1 MNCPSEFVMAPSGNA
16 CIAPC
21 PTGYRLSSDGGI
33 LKCVYSGD
41 SNVSVQL
48 NPVPMYQG
56 NLASYV
62 DLPNKSVYQNE
73 VDRLNREVTVA
84 DGKIDSKNKV
94 TTAFTALQDA
104 ENIRDQSPEAYE
116 KARVAYYTLVKGDT
130 WLHDEKRRIAS
141 VEAQPTIDRYVNQYQ
156 NLQDHIN
163 QQKSTLDVV
172 TGVKDKILSV
182 EDDLRYSVSAFE
194 RQISKIRN
202 QINIDKRKQIA
213 AAEDAVSWY
222 ESLLNWLIVLTTLVA
237 IVLVFRYIMR
247 RRAAFSPPASMPT

>member
-21 PTGYRLSSDGGI
+21 PNAYKLSSDGGV
-33 LKCVYSGD
+33 LKCVYNGD
-41 SNVSVQL
+41 ANISVQL

-73 VDRLNREVTVA
+73 INRLNQEMTIS
-84 DGKIDSKNKV
+84 DGKIDSHNRV

-104 ENIRDQSPEAYE
+104 ENIRDQSPDAYE

-130 WLHDEKRRIAS
+130 WLHDEKRRIANA
-141 VEAQPTIDRYVNQYQ
+141 EAQPTIERYVRRYQ
-156 NLQDHIN
+156 DIQDHIN

-202 QINIDKRKQIA
+202 QINMDKRKQIA
-213 AAEDAVSWY
+213 AAEQTVSWY
-222 ESLLNWLIVLTTLVA
+222 ESLLNWLIVLTTIIG
-237 IVLVFRYIMR
+237 IVLVIRYIMR
-247 RRAAFSPPASMPT
+247 RRAAFSQPAYPPT